1 MEQVGHAVPPVGG
14 YRTSIGAYRLTFDR
28 DFTKVDHMT
37 QLRRVVLPLRILLG
51 IVFAA
56 LVIAQLW
63 GVPALL
69 PDLSDPTLERSVMRG
84 VMAAVSVLALGC
96 VQVVIVCTWQL
107 LTLVTVDRIFSA
119 SALPWVNGIVRA
131 TVAGWVLLLGA
142 FVCSY
147 YFIIDEVS
155 DDPALPAL
163 LLLSLLVGAVLG
175 LLIVIMRAL
184 LRQATT
190 LRTDMESVI

>member
-1 MEQVGHAVPPVGG
+1 
-14 YRTSIGAYRLTFDR
+14 
-28 DFTKVDHMT
+28 MT
-37 QLRRVVLPLRILLG
+37 HLRRVVLPLRILLG

-56 LVIAQLW
+56 LVVAQVW
-63 GVPALL
+63 GVAGML
-69 PDLSDPTLERSVMRG
+69 PDLTEPTLERSLMQG
-84 VMAAVSVLALGC
+84 GMAAVSVLALAC

-107 LTLVTVDRIFSA
+107 LTLVTNDRIFSA
-119 SALPWVNGIVRA
+119 SSLPWVNGIVWA
-131 TVAGWVLLLGA
+131 AAVGWVMVFGA

-147 YFIIDEVS
+147 YFIVDDVS

-190 LRTDMESVI
+190 LRTDMEAVI